1 MFGRKKTAT
10 VAPVPAAAPARA
22 AFKGINVRAN
32 EHGFEIPVFNK
43 GIRKFKTNTNGLNND
58 ILNNFEYSQSL
69 LIQEASK
76 YGPVSSEE
84 QEYYEELDRRCEAA
98 KKEALSDPTRH
109 EYVIR
114 ACRLANPDR
123 ALARIKYIGSGYKPY
138 YEDPTP
144 VVEPTTPP
152 LPPLTNSKRKI
163 YGSMS
168 NSKRRLFGLEGGR
181 RKTRKSKKSRRN

>member
-1 MFGRKKTAT
+1 MFGRKKAT
-10 VAPVPAAAPARA
+10 VAPAPSPSAPGRA
-22 AFKGINVRAN
+22 AFQAINVRAN
-32 EHGFEIPVFNK
+32 EHGFEIPVFNQ
-43 GIRKFKTNTNGLNND
+43 GIRKLNNTNAVNND
-58 ILNNFEYSQSL
+58 ILKNFEYSQSL

-168 NSKRRLFGLEGGR
+168 NSKRRLLGLEGGR